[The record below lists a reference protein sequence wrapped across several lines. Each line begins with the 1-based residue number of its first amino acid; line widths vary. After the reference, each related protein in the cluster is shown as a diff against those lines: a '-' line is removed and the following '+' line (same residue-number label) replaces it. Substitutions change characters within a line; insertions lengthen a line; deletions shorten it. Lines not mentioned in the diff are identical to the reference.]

1 LTFIYSKR
9 QEGSVNKFSR
19 RIAAPQARLD
29 KTVAIFT
36 GSKLPNKTQ
45 HIRAEHVGTAIHQF
59 EAVEYLAA
67 NYEYFLVIEDDVIL
81 SKYYIQLMRLAMGQF
96 LPKDDI
102 FSVSLGFVRHCPPYK
117 MGANLN
123 KMLYKNT
130 HWWAEGWYSKNWQK
144 VRKYFLYYYQFV
156 QTVDYK
162 KRPAVEI
169 TRMFNSHGFNIP
181 QTSQDAGKDF
191 ALFKTNM
198 RRITAVVNRGMSIG
212 ERGTHFKPG
221 IYKRMG
227 LAQQV
232 PFEFGADKKLQ
243 ELILCE

>member
-1 LTFIYSKR
+1 MPYTGRLGIGLISFDRHHYFKQLIKSLELQTDLQNVDFHLF

-130 HWWAEGWYSKNWQK
+130 HW
-144 VRKYFLYYYQFV
+144 
-156 QTVDYK
+156 
-162 KRPAVEI
+162 
-169 TRMFNSHGFNIP
+169 
-181 QTSQDAGKDF
+181 
-191 ALFKTNM
+191 
-198 RRITAVVNRGMSIG
+198 
-212 ERGTHFKPG
+212 
-221 IYKRMG
+221 
-227 LAQQV
+227 
-232 PFEFGADKKLQ
+232 
-243 ELILCE
+243 